1 MNRKGIVSEDGA
13 ALGLLGTCILDVV
26 LADADAGADVD
37 LGVPG
42 FEEGGSGL
50 ALVDEP
56 LALDAFML
64 ELLCVDADADCI
76 FSMLLALVMLR
87 DGVSV
92 GA

>member
-13 ALGLLGTCILDVV
+13 ALGLLGTCILDAPA
-26 LADADAGADVD
+26 LADTDADVD

-42 FEEGGSGL
+42 FEKGGSGL
-50 ALVDEP
+50 ILVDEP

-64 ELLCVDADADCI
+64 EILCVDVDADCI
-76 FSMLLALVMLR
+76 FSILLALVMLR